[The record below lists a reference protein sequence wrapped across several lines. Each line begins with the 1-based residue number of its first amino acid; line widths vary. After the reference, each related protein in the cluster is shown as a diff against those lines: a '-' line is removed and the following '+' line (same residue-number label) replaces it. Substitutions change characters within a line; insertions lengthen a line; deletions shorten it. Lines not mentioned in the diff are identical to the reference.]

1 MVVAMSPCA
10 VDLLIGFIETS
21 GHLAIMSVL
30 IKFVHIFTAT
40 NTKGHEPIL
49 LAKPDIDIY
58 IHKPTMSNPDEDFR
72 KDTTLPLPENP
83 RIPFDTTFSSRD
95 LTIAF
100 HSVTGTALCADTFDQ
115 YILIGFENSLIKFW
129 DLKSKFTYNYVGH
142 SSSVYGISIFNG
154 ESFVSGDASGEIR
167 LWGLSAQ

>member
-10 VDLLIGFIETS
+10 IDLLIGFIETS

-58 IHKPTMSNPDEDFR
+58 IHKPSMTSPDEDFR
-72 KDTTLPLPENP
+72 KDTTLPLPENS
-83 RIPFDTTFSSRD
+83 RIPLDTSFSSRN

-100 HSVTGTALCADTFDQ
+100 HSVTGSALCVDM
-115 YILIGFENSLIKFW
+115 
-129 DLKSKFTYNYVGH
+129 
-142 SSSVYGISIFNG
+142 FN
-154 ESFVSGDASGEIR
+154 
-167 LWGLSAQ
+167 